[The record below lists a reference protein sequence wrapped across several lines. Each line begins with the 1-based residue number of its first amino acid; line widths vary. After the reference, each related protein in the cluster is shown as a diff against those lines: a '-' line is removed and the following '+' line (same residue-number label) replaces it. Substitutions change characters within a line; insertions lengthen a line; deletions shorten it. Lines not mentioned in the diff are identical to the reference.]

1 MVSTMFKILAFL
13 FIIYFCYLAYLD
25 YRYREIKRRLVLV
38 CYPIVFY
45 LNFKVSENLMLTVFG
60 ALILFLTLYIAVLMK
75 PNSFGAIDILI
86 APLVT
91 IWFNE
96 YSLVYSLVL
105 IIINSL
111 IWKIGLVEKLF
122 RRESES
128 LSSPFLV
135 TMLIIF
141 ILFLM
146 TSPNNFNLI
155 LSLK

>member
-25 YRYREIKRRLVLV
+25 YRYREVKRRLVLV
-38 CYPIVFY
+38 CYPIVCY
-45 LNFKVSENLMLTVFG
+45 LNFKVSENLMLTIFG
-60 ALILFLTLYIAVLMK
+60 FLILFITLYVAVLMK
-75 PNSFGAIDILI
+75 PNSFGAIDILM

-111 IWKIGLVEKLF
+111 IWKIGLVENLF
-122 RRESES
+122 SREGEQ
-128 LSSPFLV
+128 LSNPFLI
-135 TMLIIF
+135 TMLVVF

-146 TSPNNFNLI
+146 TSPNNFDII
-155 LSLK
+155 LSLN

>member
-25 YRYREIKRRLVLV
+25 YKYREVKRRLVLA
-38 CYPIVFY
+38 CYPIVCY
-45 LNFKVSENLMLTVFG
+45 LNFKVSENLMLTIFG
-60 ALILFLTLYIAVLMK
+60 FLILFITLYVAVLMK
-75 PNSFGAIDILI
+75 PNSFGAIDILM

-111 IWKIGLVEKLF
+111 IWKIGLVENLF
-122 RRESES
+122 SREGEQ
-128 LSSPFLV
+128 LSNPFLI
-135 TMLIIF
+135 TMLVVF

-146 TSPNNFNLI
+146 TSPNNFDII
-155 LSLK
+155 LSLN